1 MSGITCADAAHGTE
15 EFEMDDINYM
25 AVAVAAVAVFIV
37 STAWYMMFSAQRA
50 ALLGAKASA
59 AGEKPPPWK
68 IVGELIRSA
77 VVGLVIAGLAAKLSV
92 DGIGEAVLLGV
103 VLWVGFPFILLTGS
117 VIWDNVPWKLAAI
130 HAGDWLLKLVVIA
143 VIVAAW
149 Q

>member
-1 MSGITCADAAHGTE
+1 MN
-15 EFEMDDINYM
+15 DINYV

-37 STAWYMMFSAQRA
+37 STAWYMMFSTQRA

-68 IVGELIRSA
+68 IVGELVRSA
-77 VVGLVIAGLAAKLSV
+77 VVGLVIAGLAAKLSA
-92 DGIGEAVLLGV
+92 DGIGETVLLGV

-117 VIWDNVPWKLAAI
+117 VIWDNVSWKLAAI

-143 VIVAAW
+143 AIVGAW